1 MKARG
6 NLPLVRQICENMSK
20 NCACCHKNAKLG
32 ATRKH
37 PCVTFGSHFKVA
49 ITGIVISFNNFGI
62 IQPISIKM
70 VSRPR
75 FSRSKITIKA
85 F

>member
-1 MKARG
+1 
-6 NLPLVRQICENMSK
+6 MSK
-20 NCACCHKNAKLG
+20 NCAFCHKSAKLGTVIHHAERNKARIG

-37 PCVTFGSHFKVA
+37 PRVTFGSNFKVA
-49 ITGIVISFNNFGI
+49 ITGIAISFNNFGI